1 MSRKTGNIYRTTI
14 SIPQDLKRRM
24 DAVEGQVNWS
34 AVAAFAFEEKLA
46 EIASRR
52 KEKSLDDVIQRLRAS
67 RLRSDNSNYRAG
79 EEAGERWAEREAEA
93 EQLKNLA
100 DFLQFVDMQGGGQ
113 GGRDNSFFCGIW
125 DSRSF
130 GTTTSHQL
138 FFAIEETSRNDHG
151 AAKRFWEAVL
161 GKDARKAEN
170 LDFLRGFAAAAERVW
185 IEVKDHI

>member
-46 EIASRR
+46 EITSRR
-52 KEKSLDDVIQRLRAS
+52 KEKSLDNVIQRLRAS
-67 RLRSDNSNYRAG
+67 RLRSDNSNYLAG
-79 EEAGERWAEREAEA
+79 EEAGRRWAEREAEA

-100 DFLQFVDMQGGGQ
+100 DFLQFVDMQGGG
-113 GGRDNSFFCGIW
+113 RENSFFCGIW
-125 DSRSF
+125 DSRSDC
-130 GTTTSHQL
+130 TTTSHQL

-161 GKDARKAEN
+161 GKDMRKAEN
-170 LDFLRGFAAAAERVW
+170 LDFLRGFAAGAERVW